1 MTRKKGRTFDGCWTC
16 RQRKVKCDLTK
27 PKCDRCLKSNRICQG
42 YEIRLGWSLP
52 MTYCKSDNSLTYLKI
67 DGYEENLDNFQR
79 RNIDFVKY
87 PKKMTYE
94 TYDELSEVLGKF
106 DDCKQDISIGPF
118 RCIRMIDNNQVEDD
132 EVEEIQ
138 TTRRK
143 RITNGVDSARSN
155 KRMRQ
160 PLRSSHANETGEERE
175 LSVNSVALEE
185 SESIDEYTLDKH
197 LSGLLN
203 FAKLTIIGIKGPNY
217 EINHQTIYHIFNP
230 EFFPNVDS
238 DDDWVVEA
246 RLNLTKLWVK
256 QDGTINLTPLFQ
268 KLLQNFKSEYIS
280 FNRMGY
286 SNSYIDLFILPF
298 IRQIFGEFICCD
310 FSHWDFEFGNLD
322 LDDVSSTGD
331 IIKNIKLVIIYL
343 TLSISAFHLSKPISR
358 GPDFKLDEYLTLSLY
373 FRKLGI
379 FLLNHHLDETDT
391 IIELLKNDEANLE
404 LYNCCI
410 LLSLVLQIEMDNN
423 IQIFEDFEL
432 IYAIGDFIINNLH
445 NSKHKL
451 ANLLKLLVNMIKI
464 MATFYKSTQAINMFN
479 YQMVKQYNDDDDSDE
494 EERNGGRHG
503 AGVELSDSSR
513 MESDDDDSDDDD
525 DDENGYMKPA
535 IKNLII
541 STEPTSETMSYTVS
555 FNSNASSKSR
565 HNSRAVKT
573 TPGISNPVAKKGR
586 ELFAP
591 NNNFTYNLDINHI
604 YQMYGIPK
612 SLLDL
617 FNEII
622 HLTNHKNIYTMRQN
636 FPRNFP
642 KLCTDFEDRLIN
654 WTIEEDSHWK
664 LSLDNPDHEVLWL
677 NIMSFHHA
685 LIAYYNQLLK
695 KFTKLRD
702 YQDIINTSLDYYLN
716 LVEINLTRRNIKPL
730 LWNLLILGSCTIN
743 IDVMKKIN
751 QLCVPM
757 NQWRCKQILFEI
769 WNKRE
774 KDGVDEIDEELGFM
788 SMIREYGIVLNLG

>member
-1 MTRKKGRTFDGCWTC
+1 M
-16 RQRKVKCDLTK
+16 
-27 PKCDRCLKSNRICQG
+27 
-42 YEIRLGWSLP
+42 
-52 MTYCKSDNSLTYLKI
+52 
-67 DGYEENLDNFQR
+67 
-79 RNIDFVKY
+79 
-87 PKKMTYE
+87 
-94 TYDELSEVLGKF
+94 
-106 DDCKQDISIGPF
+106 
-118 RCIRMIDNNQVEDD
+118 
-132 EVEEIQ
+132 
-138 TTRRK
+138 
-143 RITNGVDSARSN
+143 
-155 KRMRQ
+155 
-160 PLRSSHANETGEERE
+160 
-175 LSVNSVALEE
+175 
-185 SESIDEYTLDKH
+185 
-197 LSGLLN
+197 
-203 FAKLTIIGIKGPNY
+203 
-217 EINHQTIYHIFNP
+217 
-230 EFFPNVDS
+230 
-238 DDDWVVEA
+238 
-246 RLNLTKLWVK
+246 
-256 QDGTINLTPLFQ
+256 
-268 KLLQNFKSEYIS
+268 
-280 FNRMGY
+280 
-286 SNSYIDLFILPF
+286 
-298 IRQIFGEFICCD
+298 
-310 FSHWDFEFGNLD
+310 
-322 LDDVSSTGD
+322 
-331 IIKNIKLVIIYL
+331 
-343 TLSISAFHLSKPISR
+343 
-358 GPDFKLDEYLTLSLY
+358 
-373 FRKLGI
+373 
-379 FLLNHHLDETDT
+379 
-391 IIELLKNDEANLE
+391 
-404 LYNCCI
+404 
-410 LLSLVLQIEMDNN
+410 
-423 IQIFEDFEL
+423 
-432 IYAIGDFIINNLH
+432 
-445 NSKHKL
+445 
-451 ANLLKLLVNMIKI
+451 
-464 MATFYKSTQAINMFN
+464 
-479 YQMVKQYNDDDDSDE
+479 
-494 EERNGGRHG
+494 
-503 AGVELSDSSR
+503 ELSDSSR

-702 YQDIINTSLDYYLN
+702 YQDIINTSLDYYLK